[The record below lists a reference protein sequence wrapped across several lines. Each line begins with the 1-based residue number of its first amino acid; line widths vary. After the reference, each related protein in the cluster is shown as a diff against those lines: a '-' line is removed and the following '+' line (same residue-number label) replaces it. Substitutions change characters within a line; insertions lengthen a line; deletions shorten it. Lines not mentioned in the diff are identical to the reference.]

1 MNSIFLILGQRLGRA
16 IATMPDLD
24 HRNMLLMGLIYIFL
38 TLLLGLTT
46 GFLRWNPIASGR
58 VIFRVVT
65 TSLFAPAII
74 EELCFRVLPVPY
86 PATEGLSRSY
96 LLWSGF
102 SLLLFVIYHPL
113 NALTFF
119 PQGKETFF
127 DPIFLSLAGILGLT
141 CAIAYQ
147 QTGSLWIPVAIHWL
161 AVVFWLLC
169 FDGLHRL
176 KMDSSSG

>member
-1 MNSIFLILGQRLGRA
+1 
-16 IATMPDLD
+16 
-24 HRNMLLMGLIYIFL
+24 
-38 TLLLGLTT
+38 
-46 GFLRWNPIASGR
+46 
-58 VIFRVVT
+58 
-65 TSLFAPAII
+65 
-74 EELCFRVLPVPY
+74 
-86 PATEGLSRSY
+86 EGLSRSY

-147 QTGSLWIPVAIHWL
+147 QTGSLWLPVAIHQRSQQAPSFYGGVICDWL

-176 KMDSSSG
+176 KMDSN